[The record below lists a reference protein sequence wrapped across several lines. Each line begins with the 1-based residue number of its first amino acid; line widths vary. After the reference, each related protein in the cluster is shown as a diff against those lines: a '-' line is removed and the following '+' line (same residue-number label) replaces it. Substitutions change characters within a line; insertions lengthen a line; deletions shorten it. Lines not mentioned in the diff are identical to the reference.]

1 MQLARNNSNGR
12 KYSGVLLALIAII
25 TPLEV
30 SGTGALPSR
39 KINVNMKDNTMLT
52 KMRKVITHRTA
63 GTALLLSLA
72 ACTTAAQAAPL
83 VMFRDPGCG
92 CCEKWAEHIETN
104 MKQDVETRNS
114 NDMAAVKDANGVP
127 GALRSCHTMIV
138 EGYVIE
144 GHVPAE
150 AIAKLL
156 REKPAGVKG
165 LAVAGMPVGSP
176 GMEYQNQTQ
185 PYQVIAFGES
195 GQRVFA
201 SYN

>member
-1 MQLARNNSNGR
+1 MFNHIR
-12 KYSGVLLALIAII
+12 KLKTNPLLA
-25 TPLEV
+25 
-30 SGTGALPSR
+30 S
-39 KINVNMKDNTMLT
+39 
-52 KMRKVITHRTA
+52 
-63 GTALLLSLA
+63 ALLGLLA
-72 ACTTAAQAAPL
+72 ACTSAAQAAPL

-104 MKQDVETRNS
+104 MNQDVETRNS
-114 NDMAAVKDANGVP
+114 NDMSAVKDANGVP

-144 GHVPAE
+144 GHVPAD
-150 AIAKLL
+150 AIATLL
-156 REKPAGVKG
+156 QEKPTGVKG

-185 PYQVIAFGES
+185 PYQVIAFGEN

>member
-1 MQLARNNSNGR
+1 MHLARNNSNER
-12 KYSGVLLALIAII
+12 KYSFVKQALIVVMASQ
-25 TPLEV
+25 EV
-30 SGTGALPSR
+30 NGAGALSSN
-39 KINVNMKDNTMLT
+39 KINRNMKDNNMLS

-92 CCEKWAEHIETN
+92 CCEKWAEHIEAN

-114 NDMAAVKDANGVP
+114 NDMTAVKEANGVP

-176 GMEYQNQTQ
+176 GMEYQNQSQ

-195 GQRVFA
+195 GQLVFA

>member
-1 MQLARNNSNGR
+1 MFNHIR
-12 KYSGVLLALIAII
+12 KLKKNPLLA
-25 TPLEV
+25 
-30 SGTGALPSR
+30 SALFG
-39 KINVNMKDNTMLT
+39 L
-52 KMRKVITHRTA
+52 
-63 GTALLLSLA
+63 LA
-72 ACTTAAQAAPL
+72 ACTSAAQAAPL

-114 NDMAAVKDANGVP
+114 VNMSAVKDTNAVP
-127 GALRSCHTMIV
+127 ETSRSCHTMIV

-144 GHVPAE
+144 GHVPAD

-156 REKPAGVKG
+156 REKPTGVKG

-185 PYQVIAFGES
+185 PYQVIAFGDS

>member
-1 MQLARNNSNGR
+1 MQLDRNNSNGR
-12 KYSGVLLALIAII
+12 KCSFVLPALIVII
-25 TPLEV
+25 TPHAI
-30 SGTGALPSR
+30 SRMGALPMN
-39 KINVNMKDNTMLT
+39 KINGNMKDNIMLNN
-52 KMRKVITHRTA
+52 MRKAITHRTA

-92 CCEKWAEHIETN
+92 CCEKWAEHIEMN

-150 AIAKLL
+150 AIVKLL
-156 REKPAGVKG
+156 QEKPAGIKG

-176 GMEYQNQTQ
+176 GMEYQYQTQ

>member
-12 KYSGVLLALIAII
+12 KYSCVLSPLIVII
-25 TPLEV
+25 APQLI
-30 SGTGALPSR
+30 SRKGALLSS
-39 KINVNMKDNTMLT
+39 KLNWNMKDYIMLSI
-52 KMRKVITHRTA
+52 MRKVITHRTA

-72 ACTTAAQAAPL
+72 ACTSAAQAAPL

-104 MKQDVETRNS
+104 MKQDIETRSS
-114 NDMAAVKDANGVP
+114 NDMGAVKDANGVP

-195 GQRVFA
+195 GQHVFA
-201 SYN
+201 SYK

>member
-1 MQLARNNSNGR
+1 MFNYIGKR
-12 KYSGVLLALIAII
+12 KTNPLLA
-25 TPLEV
+25 
-30 SGTGALPSR
+30 S
-39 KINVNMKDNTMLT
+39 
-52 KMRKVITHRTA
+52 
-63 GTALLLSLA
+63 ALLGLLG

-104 MKQDVETRNS
+104 MKQDVVTRNS
-114 NDMAAVKDANGVP
+114 GNMSAVKDANGVP
-127 GALRSCHTMIV
+127 ETLRSCHTMIV
-138 EGYVIE
+138 ERYVIE
-144 GHVPAE
+144 GHVPAD

-156 REKPAGVKG
+156 REKPTGVKG

-185 PYQVIAFGES
+185 PYQVIAFGDS

>member
-1 MQLARNNSNGR
+1 MFNHIR
-12 KYSGVLLALIAII
+12 KLKKNPLLA
-25 TPLEV
+25 
-30 SGTGALPSR
+30 SALFG
-39 KINVNMKDNTMLT
+39 L
-52 KMRKVITHRTA
+52 
-63 GTALLLSLA
+63 LA
-72 ACTTAAQAAPL
+72 ACTSAAQAAPL

-114 NDMAAVKDANGVP
+114 ANMSAVKDANGVP
-127 GALRSCHTMIV
+127 ETLRSCHTMIV

-144 GHVPAE
+144 GHVPAD

-156 REKPAGVKG
+156 REKPTGVKG

-185 PYQVIAFGES
+185 PYQVIAFGDS

>member
-1 MQLARNNSNGR
+1 MFNHIR
-12 KYSGVLLALIAII
+12 KLKTKPLLA
-25 TPLEV
+25 
-30 SGTGALPSR
+30 S
-39 KINVNMKDNTMLT
+39 
-52 KMRKVITHRTA
+52 
-63 GTALLLSLA
+63 ALLTFLA
-72 ACTTAAQAAPL
+72 ACTTAAQASPL

-104 MKQDVETRNS
+104 MMQDVETRNS
-114 NDMAAVKDANGVP
+114 NDMSVVKDANGVP

-150 AIAKLL
+150 SIAKLL

-165 LAVAGMPVGSP
+165 IAVAGMPVGSP

>member
-12 KYSGVLLALIAII
+12 KYSGVLLTLIATI

-39 KINVNMKDNTMLT
+39 KINGNMKDNTMLT

-144 GHVPAE
+144 GHVPAD

>member
-1 MQLARNNSNGR
+1 MFNHIR
-12 KYSGVLLALIAII
+12 KLKTNPLLA
-25 TPLEV
+25 
-30 SGTGALPSR
+30 
-39 KINVNMKDNTMLT
+39 
-52 KMRKVITHRTA
+52 
-63 GTALLLSLA
+63 TALLGLLA
-72 ACTTAAQAAPL
+72 ACTSAAQAAPL

-114 NDMAAVKDANGVP
+114 NDMSAVKDANGVP

-185 PYQVIAFGES
+185 PYQVIAFGKS

>member
-1 MQLARNNSNGR
+1 MFNYIGKR
-12 KYSGVLLALIAII
+12 KTNPLLA
-25 TPLEV
+25 
-30 SGTGALPSR
+30 S
-39 KINVNMKDNTMLT
+39 
-52 KMRKVITHRTA
+52 
-63 GTALLLSLA
+63 ALLGLLG
-72 ACTTAAQAAPL
+72 ACTTAAQAATL

-114 NDMAAVKDANGVP
+114 GNMSAVKDANGVP
-127 GALRSCHTMIV
+127 ETLRSCHTMIV
-138 EGYVIE
+138 ERYVIE
-144 GHVPAE
+144 GHVPAD

-156 REKPAGVKG
+156 REKPTGVKG

-185 PYQVIAFGES
+185 PYQVIAFGDS

>member
-1 MQLARNNSNGR
+1 MFNHIR
-12 KYSGVLLALIAII
+12 KLKKNPLLA
-25 TPLEV
+25 
-30 SGTGALPSR
+30 SGLFGL
-39 KINVNMKDNTMLT
+39 
-52 KMRKVITHRTA
+52 
-63 GTALLLSLA
+63 LA
-72 ACTTAAQAAPL
+72 ACTSAAQAAPL

-114 NDMAAVKDANGVP
+114 VNMSAVKDANGVP
-127 GALRSCHTMIV
+127 ETLRSCHTIIV

-144 GHVPAE
+144 GHVPAD

-156 REKPAGVKG
+156 REKPTGVKG

-185 PYQVIAFGES
+185 PYQVIAFGDS

>member
-1 MQLARNNSNGR
+1 MF
-12 KYSGVLLALIAII
+12 KYFHKLKTNPVLSSALFV
-25 TPLEV
+25 L
-30 SGTGALPSR
+30 
-39 KINVNMKDNTMLT
+39 
-52 KMRKVITHRTA
+52 
-63 GTALLLSLA
+63 LA

-92 CCEKWAEHIETN
+92 CCEKWAEHIEAN

-114 NDMAAVKDANGVP
+114 NNMAAVKDANGVP

>member
-12 KYSGVLLALIAII
+12 KYSCVLSPLIVIVASQAI
-25 TPLEV
+25 
-30 SGTGALPSR
+30 SRTGALPSSKLSR
-39 KINVNMKDNTMLT
+39 KMKDYIMLSI
-52 KMRKVITHRTA
+52 MRKVITHRTA

-72 ACTTAAQAAPL
+72 ACTSAAQAAPL

-104 MKQDVETRNS
+104 MKQAVETRNS
-114 NDMAAVKDANGVP
+114 NDMGAVKDANGVP
-127 GALRSCHTMIV
+127 SALRSCHTMIV

-185 PYQVIAFGES
+185 PYQVIAFGEG
-195 GQRVFA
+195 GQHVFA

>member
-1 MQLARNNSNGR
+1 MFNHIR
-12 KYSGVLLALIAII
+12 KLKTNPLLA
-25 TPLEV
+25 
-30 SGTGALPSR
+30 SALF
-39 KINVNMKDNTMLT
+39 TL
-52 KMRKVITHRTA
+52 
-63 GTALLLSLA
+63 LA
-72 ACTTAAQAAPL
+72 ACTSAAQAAPL

-114 NDMAAVKDANGVP
+114 VNMSAVKDTNAVP
-127 GALRSCHTMIV
+127 ETSRSCHTMIV

-144 GHVPAE
+144 GHVPAD

-156 REKPAGVKG
+156 REKPTGVNG

-185 PYQVIAFGES
+185 PYQVIAFGDS